1 MLDIDT
7 KGVEQL
13 RKNNIE
19 CVSIGI
25 LIRDFNELKNRLIN
39 RGLDSI
45 ETINKRVK
53 NAEIENERILNSQR
67 KYYNYV
73 VYNDKLSDFLEEI
86 NNIFVKE

>member
-73 VYNDKLSDFLEEI
+73 VYNDKLSDFLDEI

>member
-13 RKNNIE
+13 RNNKID
-19 CVSIGI
+19 CISIGI
-25 LIRDFNELKNRLIN
+25 LIRNFNELKNRLIN

-53 NAEIENERILNSQR
+53 NAEIENDKILNIQR
-67 KYYNYV
+67 K
-73 VYNDKLSDFLEEI
+73 
-86 NNIFVKE
+86 